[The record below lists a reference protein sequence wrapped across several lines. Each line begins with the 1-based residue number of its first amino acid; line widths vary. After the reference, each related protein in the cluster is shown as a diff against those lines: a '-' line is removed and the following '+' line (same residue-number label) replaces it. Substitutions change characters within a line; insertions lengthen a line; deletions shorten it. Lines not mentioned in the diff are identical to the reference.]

1 VWVDPPE
8 RVGGKG
14 EANGMRQSRF
24 VGRRDSANQ
33 IWRPDKPCD
42 RPSNAQKH
50 VVGGKH
56 RNFAATCRNLGSG
69 FFSEV
74 SFVMQRK
81 VLVATVATAP
91 LLAMAFG
98 AYAETVINTATTTPV
113 ATATAT
119 STGRDDIRIDAAGSI
134 KPTAAGAI
142 VTLNSNNKV
151 TNAGTLATVGVDNS
165 TGILILGGNT
175 GTVTNS
181 LAISLTEDY
190 TPTDDDKDASGAA
203 APDGDLDGPFAKGT
217 NRYGV
222 RLIGPGVFTG
232 DIINDAASSIV
243 IEGNNSAGVSLETGL
258 VGNLTN
264 KGAITVTGD
273 NSFGVHA
280 TGPITGN
287 IVQGGSVA
295 VQGLNATGVAIDGN
309 VTGAFAL
316 QGSVTST
323 GYRYTTRPAETAVAK
338 LDADDLLQGGPAV
351 RIGGNVTG
359 GVLLNGPTYSTVVNG
374 TTTTTTTISSSTTPT
389 GSITTF
395 GAAPALLIGSDTQA
409 VTIGAVGTADNAY
422 GLVAK
427 GSISASGVYDKISAT
442 AVQIGGQT
450 GQATTLAGGARFD
463 STITASA
470 REANATG
477 VNLMAGANVP
487 SIWNRGAI
495 TSTSASFAGSGI
507 TGDARGVVINA
518 GANATSLNNSG
529 SILVTRSGEL
539 GNAVGVLDSAGTLTN
554 ITNSGQITAQV
565 IAPTVKADG
574 TAPTTAAVATGT
586 AIALDL
592 RASTA
597 GVTVNQVAPTST
609 ATTTTFPTAD
619 TVTTATTTATT
630 GTPLIL
636 GSILFGSGADTLNVQ
651 SGSVIGDVAFGTGA
665 DTLNIGGGGSVVGAL
680 RDSDGQLAITVGKG
694 SLGLTN
700 AETINATSLN
710 LGAESRVVFTADPS
724 ANNGAGANTHI
735 VVSGAVNIAS
745 GAQLGLQ
752 LKSLLSAPASYTV
765 ITGGSLTA
773 GTISQDLL
781 GGGTP
786 YLYVASSRTDSNN
799 VYLDVRRRTAAEIG
813 MNKSQ
818 AGAYD
823 AVFSAL
829 GKDTGLANA
838 FLGQGTKDGFL
849 GYYDQMMPDQGEGFF
864 AALQNAN
871 QAISAAT
878 GYRPDPGDRYG
889 PDSVWVQ
896 EINTLV
902 RRDTAGTMG
911 SDTQAFGFVG
921 GYEAMGDAGG
931 ALGLTLAYVSVE
943 EHDIAAKVGERTTGN
958 FVQLGSYWRRSI
970 GGWRLNAGGGGGY
983 GWYDG
988 QRVFN
993 SGDANGDGVVDV
1005 TRKNH
1010 AKWTGATF
1018 NAFAGTAYEAKFGRY
1033 FIRPEGRLDYLWL
1046 REGKR
1051 TEKGG
1056 GDGFD
1061 QVVQRRTSD
1070 SLTAD
1075 AGVAF
1080 GADLGQ
1086 AVWWRPEVRVGYR
1099 KTLAGS
1105 IGDTVANFV
1114 GGTPFTLAALNDK
1127 DGAVTLG
1134 FAIRAGTPMSY
1145 LAIEGNA
1152 ESAKKQKRYNVKLT
1166 GRAMF

>member
-1 VWVDPPE
+1 
-8 RVGGKG
+8 
-14 EANGMRQSRF
+14 
-24 VGRRDSANQ
+24 
-33 IWRPDKPCD
+33 
-42 RPSNAQKH
+42 
-50 VVGGKH
+50 
-56 RNFAATCRNLGSG
+56 
-69 FFSEV
+69 
-74 SFVMQRK
+74 MQRK

-98 AYAETVINTATTTPV
+98 AFAETVVNTARTTPI

-119 STGRDDIRIDAAGSI
+119 SGGTADDVRIDAAGSI
-134 KPTAAGAI
+134 KPTTAGAM

-190 TPTDDDKDASGAA
+190 TPTDDDKDSTGAA
-203 APDGDLDGPFAKGT
+203 KPDGDLDGPFAKGT
-217 NRYGV
+217 GRYGV
-222 RLIGPGVFTG
+222 RLVGPGVFTG
-232 DIINDAASSIV
+232 DIINDATSTIT
-243 IEGNNSAGVSLETGL
+243 IEGNNSAGVSLESGL

-273 NSFGVHA
+273 NTFGVHVA
-280 TGPITGN
+280 GPVTGN
-287 IVQGGSVA
+287 IVQGGSVS
-295 VQGLNATGVAIDGN
+295 VQGLNATGVAVDAN

-316 QGSVTST
+316 QGTVTST
-323 GYRYTTRPAETAVAK
+323 GYRYTTRPVETAVVN

-359 GVLLNGPTYSTVVNG
+359 GVLLNGPTYSTVVDG
-374 TTTTTTTISSSTTPT
+374 TTTTTTTITSSTTPT
-389 GSITTF
+389 ASIATY
-395 GAAPALLIGSDTQA
+395 GGAPALLIGSDTQA
-409 VTIGAVGTADNAY
+409 VTIGAVGAADNAY
-422 GLVAK
+422 GLLAK
-427 GSISASGVYDKISAT
+427 GSISANGVYDKIAAT
-442 AVQIGGQT
+442 AVQIGGAT
-450 GQATTLAGGARFD
+450 GQTTTLAGGARFD
-463 STITASA
+463 STVTAAS
-470 REANATG
+470 REANATAI
-477 VNLMAGANVP
+477 NLTSGANVP
-487 SIWNRGAI
+487 SIWNRGQI
-495 TSTSASFAGSGI
+495 TSTSASYAGSGLS
-507 TGDARGVVINA
+507 GDARGVVINT
-518 GANATSLNNSG
+518 GASATSFNNSG
-529 SILVTRSGEL
+529 SIQVTRSGEL
-539 GNAVGVLDSAGTLTN
+539 GNAIGVLDSAGTLAN
-554 ITNSGQITAQV
+554 ITNSGQIIAQV
-565 IAPTVKADG
+565 AAPTVKSDG
-574 TAPTTAAVATGT
+574 TAPATTPVATGT

-592 RASTA
+592 RASTG
-597 GVTVNQVAPTST
+597 GVTVNQTAPTST
-609 ATTTTFPTAD
+609 TTTTTFPSTD
-619 TVTTATTTATT
+619 TVTSTPATSTT
-630 GTPLIL
+630 GTPLIF
-636 GSILFGSGADTLNVQ
+636 GNVLFGSGADTFNVQ
-651 SGSVIGDVAFGTGA
+651 SGSVIGDIAFGAGA
-665 DTLNIGGGGSVVGAL
+665 DTLNIGGGASVVGAL
-680 RDSDGQLAITVGKG
+680 RDSDGQLAINVGNG
-694 SLGLTN
+694 GLAVTN
-700 AETINATSLN
+700 AETINATSLT
-710 LGAESRVVFTADPS
+710 LGAQSRMVFTADPA
-724 ANNGAGANTHI
+724 ANNGAGANTHL

-752 LKSLLSAPASYTV
+752 LKSLLTTPTSYTV

-786 YLYVASSRTDSNN
+786 YMYVASSRTDGNN
-799 VYLDVRRRTAAEIG
+799 VYLDVARRSAAAIG
-813 MNKSQ
+813 MNASQ

-823 AVFSAL
+823 AVFAAL
-829 GKDTGLANA
+829 GKDTGLASA
-838 FLGQGTKDGFL
+838 FLGQGTRDGFL

-871 QAISAAT
+871 QAISSAT
-878 GYRPDPGDRYG
+878 AYRPDPGDRYG

-902 RRDTAGTMG
+902 RRDTDSTMG

-943 EHDIAAKVGERTTGN
+943 EHDIAARVGERTTGN
-958 FVQLGSYWRRSI
+958 FVQLGGYWRRSI

-993 SGDANGDGVVDV
+993 SGDTNNDGVVDV
-1005 TRKNH
+1005 SRKNR
-1010 AKWTGATF
+1010 AKWNGATF

-1033 FIRPEGRLDYLWL
+1033 FVRPEGRLDYLWL
-1046 REGKR
+1046 REGQRK
-1051 TEKGG
+1051 ESGG

-1061 QVVQRRTSD
+1061 LVVKRRTSD

-1099 KTLAGS
+1099 KTLAGGV
-1105 IGDTVANFV
+1105 GDTVANFV

-1127 DGAVTLG
+1127 EGAVTLG
-1134 FAIRAGTPMSY
+1134 FALRAGTPMSY
-1145 LAIEGNA
+1145 LAVEANA